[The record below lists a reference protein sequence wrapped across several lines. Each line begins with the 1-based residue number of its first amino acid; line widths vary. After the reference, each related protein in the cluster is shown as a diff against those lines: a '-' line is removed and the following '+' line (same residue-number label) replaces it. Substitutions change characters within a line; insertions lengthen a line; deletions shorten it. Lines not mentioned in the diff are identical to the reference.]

1 MWRLGSRQCSSATM
15 RRRARIWLALVWALL
30 GIVSGDHAE
39 PVSLDNSGGLSY
51 NDPTTSR
58 SLSEQQFD
66 EQVQVANYITV
77 ASLTLYAWEY
87 LRTLP
92 RELYM
97 YRMHMIKRPQVILF
111 LLIRYGTIPALIV
124 PAYSL
129 WHHFKSSDDCPRQE
143 QITVAVVQFLVA
155 CIFSWRT
162 IAIWRR
168 RRWVIVF
175 LVVFSL
181 ALFATSVGLLYQSK
195 DAVTVTGACR
205 PAIDPGDK
213 GKDPRP
219 VNTVKWFYLIS
230 MIFETVTMVLSSY
243 KLVYYANMGR
253 SLDMPVF
260 KDPFEEH
267 RRRQKEKEE
276 HMLTPN
282 DESNSRR
289 SSAADV
295 LKRVPAQLLPVATFP
310 YHAVRGMMHWWS
322 TLTPLLARLISN
334 GLVYFF
340 VATAFNVVNFVL
352 EEVNSI
358 HSKSFLTLYA
368 PLMCVMCQNMI
379 LTEFDAVWSTYNPDF
394 DIPGRRFVHRVV
406 GGERRLDHSRLSELD
421 RFQEFVNDLEQRH
434 ASSRSSASAK
444 NGTSPTKDLEAP
456 PPVIA
461 VPPEVRRP
469 SQVSFVAQPRIAS
482 VDTLDTA
489 SCESPRV
496 YLAPSTPEPHTDTP
510 APAPRAAPSA
520 PAPAPVPPSPAVTH
534 GDALLPQLSK
544 LQQQQALRMAGLR

>member
-1 MWRLGSRQCSSATM
+1 M
-15 RRRARIWLALVWALL
+15 RRRARVWLALACALL
-30 GIVSGDHAE
+30 GIVSGNYTV
-39 PVSLDNSGGLSY
+39 PVNLDSSDGLSY

-87 LRTLP
+87 MRTLP

-97 YRMHMIKRPQVILF
+97 YRKHMIKRPQVILF

-124 PAYSL
+124 PAYAL
-129 WHHFKSSDDCPRQE
+129 WHHFKSSDDCPREE

-168 RRWVIVF
+168 RWWVVVF

-181 ALFATSVGLLYQSK
+181 ALFATSVGLLYQSQ
-195 DAVTVTGACR
+195 DAVTLTGACR
-205 PAIDPGDK
+205 PAMEPVDK
-213 GKDPRP
+213 GKDPRSI
-219 VNTVKWFYLIS
+219 NTVKWFYLIS
-230 MIFETVTMVLSSY
+230 MIFDTVTMVLSSY

-253 SLDMPVF
+253 NLDMPVF

-267 RRRQKEKEE
+267 RRRQQEKEE
-276 HMLTPN
+276 HDMLTPN

-295 LKRVPAQLLPVATFP
+295 LKRVPAQLLPMATFP
-310 YHAVRGMMHWWS
+310 YHAVRGAMHWWS

-444 NGTSPTKDLEAP
+444 NGLSPTKDPEAP
-456 PPVIA
+456 PPGIA

-496 YLAPSTPEPHTDTP
+496 YLEPPTPEPSADTPPRTRSVAPPTP
-510 APAPRAAPSA
+510 APPP
-520 PAPAPVPPSPAVTH
+520 PAMTH
-534 GDALLPQLSK
+534 GDALLPQLSS